1 MSQSKLE
8 ATEIIV
14 GQALRWCVYNIDGLL
29 LLNKNYIIRSQ
40 RQLEVLLEI
49 GLYRNKAKEQKEK
62 IRQHEPVPIEPING
76 NVLPF
81 ESIVDNTNRLKA
93 LFTQIEN
100 KHAGVG
106 ERILQLSADIRTLC
120 TKDLDAALG
129 IVHLVHD
136 IEYTA
141 IHPIHTAILSDLI
154 AQHLGYDKDLRQ
166 LIIAANL
173 TSNIGMLKL
182 QARLYH
188 QSTPLTLAQHE
199 EIKAH
204 PARAVAMLKEVGIDN
219 ELWLTMIMQ
228 HHECIDGSGYLRL
241 KEAEVI
247 KEAEILA
254 LSDRYAAMVSPR
266 ETRNALLGKECLMH
280 LFVDRGKQY
289 DEELSL
295 LFIKLLGVYPP
306 GSIVQLNNNETAV
319 VIGRPVDNTKPLVKS
334 FLTPLGSRYTHAKYR
349 DCNDDKYAIKNAS
362 ISKVPN
368 NLNLNELWSYV
379 EDEIV
384 VNDA

>member
-29 LLNKNYIIRSQ
+29 LLKKNYIIRSQ

-349 DCNDDKYAIKNAS
+349 DCNDDKYAIKNSS
-362 ISKVPN
+362 ISKITHS
-368 NLNLNELWSYV
+368 LNLNELWSYV